1 MKTAAVAEVAGKIE
15 MPGSGQVVAAAAVAV
30 EAAVQEAH
38 LVGTQDAAEMMVIAL
53 LEVMHRSSLKGYPVI
68 LRIVVAALHQIV
80 VSVEDTALVEEV
92 ETGHWLQV
100 VVMPL
105 HSLML
110 VQLETF
116 VMLTSRL
123 LAVSDSGDVSYI
135 TRLITN
141 DE

>member
-30 EAAVQEAH
+30 EAAVHEAH

-53 LEVMHRSSLKGYPVI
+53 LEVMHRSSQKGYPVI

-105 HSLML
+105 HYLML